1 MNRRDWIKRL
11 GLGATAGAL
20 GVLSRP
26 NAFAAETKIR
36 STGSLP
42 RLKITRVR
50 AIKTA
55 PQRTRLVVVKVETS
69 EPGLHGLGCATF
81 NQRPLAVVT
90 AVEEYLDPFAR
101 GRDVDAIE
109 DLWQNAYTSSYWR
122 NGPVLNNALSGL
134 DMALWDIKGKR
145 ANMPVHQLIGG
156 RSRFAVDTYSHCA
169 GNTLEAVEAQVK
181 ARQAQGFR
189 HIRIQFGS
197 YGSEHL

>member
-20 GVLSRP
+20 GVLSRS
-26 NAFAAETKIR
+26 NAFAAETKVQ

-101 GRDVDAIE
+101 GRDVDDIE

-145 ANMPVHQLIGG
+145 ANMPVYQLIGG
-156 RSRFAVDTYSHCA
+156 QNPFPAGCFAHSRGRRHHEPEDTQRENIPPS
-169 GNTLEAVEAQVK
+169 L
-181 ARQAQGFR
+181 R
-189 HIRIQFGS
+189 H
-197 YGSEHL
+197 LCLPT